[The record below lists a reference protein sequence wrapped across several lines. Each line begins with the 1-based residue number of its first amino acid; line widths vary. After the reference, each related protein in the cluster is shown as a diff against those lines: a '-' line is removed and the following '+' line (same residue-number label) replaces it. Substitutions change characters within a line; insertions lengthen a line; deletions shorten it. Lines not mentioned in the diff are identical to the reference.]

1 MISAKME
8 KALNEQINA
17 EAFSAYLYMSMSAYF
32 KSCNLPGFAHWMDI
46 QAHEEYLHSRK
57 FYDYVIQRGGKVKLA
72 KIDSPDTEWE
82 SPLAVFEAA
91 LKHEQYITSR
101 INSLVDLSIK
111 EKDHAAGIF
120 LHWFV
125 TEQVEEEENAGGI
138 VEQLKL
144 IADSKSGI
152 FMLDRELG
160 QRQPPAA
167 GAGADAGAGA

>member
-1 MISAKME
+1 MINAKME
-8 KALNEQINA
+8 KALNEQLNA

-46 QAHEEYLHSRK
+46 QAQEEYIHSRK
-57 FYDYVIQRGGKVKLA
+57 FYDYIIQRGGKIKLG
-72 KIDSPDTEWE
+72 KIDAPDTEWA
-82 SPLAVFEAA
+82 SPLAIFEAA
-91 LKHEQYITSR
+91 LKHEQHITSR
-101 INSLVDLSIK
+101 INSLVDLAIK

-144 IADSKSGI
+144 IADSRSGI

-160 QRQPPAA
+160 QRQSPAA
-167 GAGADAGAGA
+167 GGQETGGA